1 MKKFIKKILLIILGV
16 VVCLAIVMSITNPTS
31 NEHLNVVADYLN
43 KYDMSQIDLNE
54 EEQAQYTAYMS
65 SGANANLMD
74 KVVKPMFRVQDYGLW
89 SIGMLKGK
97 SVTLGMFNKVMII
110 DEEQIPRALKE
121 RTVTGAEE
129 AANAAT
135 NDESA
140 QATE

>member
-1 MKKFIKKILLIILGV
+1 MQENEKVYKENTLDNLRSGGLFGYSYV
-16 VVCLAIVMSITNPTS
+16 DHQS
-31 NEHLNVVADYLN
+31 NKLN

-129 AANAAT
+129 ADNAAT

-140 QATE
+140 QGTE